1 MQESQPQKKIRDV
14 FRKIGKTVQVQAEIA
29 SLRLQIRK
37 KEGQK
42 REIYQKI
49 GEKVYSL
56 FPKGLVKNSALISM
70 CEELKKLEEEIKDL
84 EEKIASL
91 LEEPG
96 EEKQEGGEISE
107 EGIEEEIEE

>member
-1 MQESQPQKKIRDV
+1 MEESQAKKIGDV

-56 FPKGLVKNSALISM
+56 YPKGLVKNSALISM
-70 CEELKKLEEEIKDL
+70 CEELKKLDEEIKEI

-91 LEEPG
+91 LEEPK
-96 EEKQEGGEISE
+96 EEKHEEEETSEG
-107 EGIEEEIEE
+107 GIEEEIEE

>member
-1 MQESQPQKKIRDV
+1 MQESQPKKIGDV

-42 REIYQKI
+42 KEIYQKI
-49 GEKVYSL
+49 GEKVYAL
-56 FPKGLVKNSALISM
+56 FPKGLVKNSALISL
-70 CEELKKLEEEIKDL
+70 CEELQKLDEEIKDM
-84 EEKIASL
+84 EERIASL
-91 LEEPG
+91 SEEPKEK
-96 EEKQEGGEISE
+96 EEVEEISE

>member
-1 MQESQPQKKIRDV
+1 MEESQAKKIGDV

-42 REIYQKI
+42 REIFQKI

-56 FPKGLVKNSALISM
+56 YPKGLVKNSALISM
-70 CEELKKLEEEIKDL
+70 CEELKKLDEEIKEL

-91 LEEPG
+91 SGEP
-96 EEKQEGGEISE
+96 EEKKEEEEINE